1 MMPRHDTPA
10 QSATQS
16 AALATALAA
25 EVSLIMGLV
34 NQSIHELPEKVK
46 LLQDTFA
53 HGMQRAVLEPV
64 SEAVLERV
72 YEKAYE
78 AFQQQRYHE
87 VLPLALYLAIQKPL
101 DHRFLFMA
109 GMTLQ
114 LLGDPLMAATFYAVS
129 LQIEPTLVPAAFRL
143 AECYASVGAQQD
155 AREIFETVIDMG
167 HGGDA
172 DEFYELQRHVMESLR
187 AQN

>member
-1 MMPRHDTPA
+1 MMPRSVSVA
-10 QSATQS
+10 VAT
-16 AALATALAA
+16 

-34 NQSIHELPEKVK
+34 NQSIHELPDKVR
-46 LLQDTFA
+46 LLQDTYA
-53 HGMQRAVLEPV
+53 QGMQRSVLDPV
-64 SEAVLERV
+64 SDAVLERV
-72 YEKAYE
+72 YEQAYE

-129 LQIEPTLVPAAFRL
+129 LQIDPTLVPAAFRL
-143 AECYASVGAQQD
+143 AECYASIGAQED
-155 AREIFETVIDMG
+155 AREIFEIAIDMG
-167 HGGDA
+167 RGADA
-172 DEFYELQRHVMESLR
+172 DEFFELQNLILERLR
-187 AQN
+187 SQN

>member
-1 MMPRHDTPA
+1 MMPRSE
-10 QSATQS
+10 QGTQAVSVS
-16 AALATALAA
+16 AAVSA

-34 NQSIHELPEKVK
+34 NQSIHELPDKVK
-46 LLQDTFA
+46 VMQDA
-53 HGMQRAVLEPV
+53 YAQGMQRAVLDPV
-64 SEAVLERV
+64 SDAVLERV
-72 YEKAYE
+72 YENAYE

-101 DHRFLFMA
+101 DQRFLFIA

-129 LQIEPTLVPAAFRL
+129 LQVVPTLVPAAFRL
-143 AECYASVGAQQD
+143 AECYATVGAQDD

-167 HGGDA
+167 RGGDA
-172 DEFYELQRHVMESLR
+172 DEFYELQRYAMNSLR

>member
-1 MMPRHDTPA
+1 MMPRSGQAAAVSPA
-10 QSATQS
+10 VS
-16 AALATALAA
+16 AAVSA

-34 NQSIHELPEKVK
+34 NQSIHELPDKVK
-46 LLQDTFA
+46 LMQDTYA
-53 HGMQRAVLEPV
+53 QGMQRAVLEPV
-64 SEAVLERV
+64 SDAVLERV
-72 YEKAYE
+72 YENAYE

-101 DHRFLFMA
+101 DQRFLFMA

-129 LQIEPTLVPAAFRL
+129 LQVDPTLVPAAFRL
-143 AECYASVGAQQD
+143 AECYASVGAQDD

-167 HGGDA
+167 RGGDA
-172 DEFYELQRHVMESLR
+172 DEFYELQRYVMDSLR

>member
-1 MMPRHDTPA
+1 MTPHQQA
-10 QSATQS
+10 ATQS
-16 AALATALAA
+16 AVLSA

-34 NQSIHELPEKVK
+34 NQSIHELPDKVK
-46 LLQDTFA
+46 LLQDTYA
-53 HGMQRAVLEPV
+53 EGMKRAVLEPV
-64 SEAVLERV
+64 SDAVLERI

-78 AFQQQRYHE
+78 AYQQQRYHE

-101 DHRFLFMA
+101 DHRFLFMS

-114 LLGDPLMAATFYAVS
+114 VLGDPLMAATFYAVS
-129 LQIEPTLVPAAFRL
+129 LQLDPTLIQAAFRL
-143 AECYASVGAQQD
+143 AECYASVGAQED

-172 DEFYELQRHVMESLR
+172 DEFYALQRHAMDRLR
-187 AQN
+187 LQN